1 MSEEGSA
8 ASERVA
14 VILDYLPR
22 GRADD
27 DRPQYQKE
35 PLAHAIDDDTFQL
48 YELVL
53 SEDYDVSIGDEVDV
67 EPAASG
73 IEEVRSIGFSD
84 LSGGAKSE
92 LEYVVRDL
100 VEADIDRYV
109 EFYNEAGPI
118 TLRLHQLNL
127 LPGIG
132 DKLRDNILDARDR
145 NPFDSLEN
153 LEDRIPGLHDPKS
166 IVVERIVEEI
176 QDEDVKYKLFARD
189 E

>member
-1 MSEEGSA
+1 MSDEGSA
-8 ASERVA
+8 ASDRVA

-35 PLAHAIDDDTFQL
+35 PLAHAIDAESFQP
-48 YELVL
+48 YELVM
-53 SEDYDVSIGDEVDV
+53 SGESDVGIDDEIAVDPPANQV
-67 EPAASG
+67 ERVRG
-73 IEEVRSIGFSD
+73 IEFED

-92 LEYVVRDL
+92 LEYVVDDL

-109 EFYNEAGPI
+109 DFYNEAGPI

-132 DKLRDNILDARDR
+132 DKLRDNILEARER
-145 NPFDSLEN
+145 SPFESLED
-153 LEDRIPGLHDPKS
+153 LEDRIPGLHDPKGI
-166 IVVERIVEEI
+166 IVDRIIEEI
-176 QDEDVKYKLFARD
+176 RGEDVKYKLFARD

>member
-8 ASERVA
+8 AADRVA
-14 VILDYLPR
+14 VVLDYLPR

-27 DRPQYQKE
+27 DRPQYQKS
-35 PLAHAIDDDTFQL
+35 PLAHAIDMESFQL
-48 YELVL
+48 YEVVL
-53 SEDYDVSIGDEVDV
+53 DSDFAVSIDDEITV
-67 EPAASG
+67 EPPQEG
-73 IEEVRSIGFSD
+73 IGEVRSITFDD

-92 LEYVVRDL
+92 LEYVVQDL
-100 VEADIDRYV
+100 VEADIERYV

-145 NPFDSLEN
+145 APFESLDD
-153 LEDRIPGLHDPKS
+153 LEERIPGLHNPQGIITD
-166 IVVERIVEEI
+166 RIIEEI
-176 QDEDVKYKLFARD
+176 RDEDVKYKLFARV